1 MSEIA
6 ILHLSDIHFKE
17 KKDEDRKSFREDV
30 RAKMLAK
37 IKEHIDSNNLD
48 LDFVA
53 VTGDIA
59 FSGKEYEEAKSFV
72 TTHL

>member
-6 ILHLSDIHFKE
+6 ILHLSDIHFK
-17 KKDEDRKSFREDV
+17 KDKDDENKTFRKDV
-30 RAKMLAK
+30 KNKMLAK
-37 IKEHIDSNNLD
+37 IKEHIDRNNLD

>member
-6 ILHLSDIHFKE
+6 ILHLSNIHFKK

-37 IKEHIDSNNLD
+37 IKEHIQ
-48 LDFVA
+48 V
-53 VTGDIA
+53 VPI
-59 FSGKEYEEAKSFV
+59 
-72 TTHL
+72 